1 MTDVVNASEEPAI
14 DAVLGV
20 GQTTTIT
27 CDANFAVSGSPTVT
41 VTCENNGGVG
51 QLTLPTCAGESL
63 FSSFEI
69 AYQAGVENNLFNT
82 LYDFITLL

>member
-1 MTDVVNASEEPAI
+1 MTDVLNASEEPAI

-20 GQTTTIT
+20 GETTTIT
-27 CDANFAVSGSPTVT
+27 CDANFAASGSPTVT

-51 QLTLPTCAGESL
+51 QLTLPTCDGELL

-69 AYQAGVENNLFNT
+69 EYQAGVKNILFNT
-82 LYDFITLL
+82 L